1 MGQEKALAG
10 ENGKK
15 GEQNSVV
22 GLSNTELGIGLS
34 DMQATDGGGDCFLNF
49 CSCCSCSCCC
59 SGGGSAQ
66 IESEEEIVL

>member
-1 MGQEKALAG
+1 MGQEKNVAG
-10 ENGKK
+10 ENGKN

-22 GLSNTELGIGLS
+22 GLSNTELGIGLA
-34 DMQATDGGGDCFLNF
+34 DMQATDGGGDCILNF

-59 SGGGSAQ
+59 SGSGSAQ